1 MTTAN
6 QTSTSHSSQRRLGE
20 HLQAAGLLTT
30 EQLNEAIEY
39 QCIYGG
45 KLGTSLIELGL
56 IDENQL
62 AKTLSTQLKRH
73 YIKPE
78 LLMNV
83 SSSVLKL
90 IPQETALKYQ
100 VVPYIKKG
108 NKLFVALN
116 ETTNLSSIDEL
127 SFQLDHIIIPLAIPE
142 IRLLLALKKHYGMQL
157 QPRHET
163 IARQINRRMLAAKKI
178 NQKKSSP
185 QNQQQAPPITAQE
198 TVVPPV
204 DVSSR
209 PVSGDVPDVTE
220 EAVDS
225 FNFDKSEQKQEPNM
239 TSLLYKLANA
249 QDREDIAKAIISYLK
264 VDFRNCALL
273 MVRKEIAHG
282 WLASVENGIQLFE
295 QIIISLQEGSAFS
308 SAAKSGLEYLGPM
321 TNSPQNKL
329 ILDFFA
335 TKLPQ
340 NVLVMPLTV
349 QSKLV
354 CLLYIQADLEV
365 LERRLVEFKT
375 IVTKAEMSFKMLILK
390 NKILT
395 V

>member
-6 QTSTSHSSQRRLGE
+6 QPSTSHSSQRRLGE

-30 EQLNEAIEY
+30 EQLDEAIEY

-62 AKTLSTQLKRH
+62 AKTLSNQLKRH

-90 IPQETALKYQ
+90 IPKETALKYQ
-100 VVPYIKKG
+100 VVPYLQEG

-142 IRLLLALKKHYGMQL
+142 IRLLLALKKHYGLQL
-157 QPRHET
+157 QPRYET
-163 IARQINRRMLAAKKI
+163 IARQINRRTIAAKKI
-178 NQKKSSP
+178 GPKKSS
-185 QNQQQAPPITAQE
+185 QKKQTPPAAEKKAT
-198 TVVPPV
+198 VPPA
-204 DVSSR
+204 DVSAW
-209 PVSGDVPDVTE
+209 PLLGDVPSVAE
-220 EAVDS
+220 EEPD
-225 FNFDKSEQKQEPNM
+225 NFYYDKSAQKQQTNPL
-239 TSLLYKLANA
+239 SLFQKLASA

-264 VDFRNCALL
+264 ADFKNCALL

-282 WLASVENGIQLFE
+282 WLAAVENGVQLFE
-295 QIIISLQEGSAFS
+295 QIVISLQEDSVFGLV
-308 SAAKSGLEYLGPM
+308 AKSGSDYLGPM
-321 TNSPQNKL
+321 TNSPQNNI

-335 TKLPQ
+335 STLPQ
-340 NVLVMPLTV
+340 DVLVMPLTV
-349 QSKLV
+349 QKRLV
-354 CLLYIQADLEV
+354 CILYIQGDLDV

-375 IVTKAEMSFKMLILK
+375 IITKAEMSFKLLILK

-395 V
+395 T